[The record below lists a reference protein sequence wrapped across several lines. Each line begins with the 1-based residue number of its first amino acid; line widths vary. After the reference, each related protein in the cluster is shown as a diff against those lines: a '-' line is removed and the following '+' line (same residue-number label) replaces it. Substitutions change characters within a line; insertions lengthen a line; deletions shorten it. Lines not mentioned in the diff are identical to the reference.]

1 MGNVIIDVSQH
12 NGAIDW
18 SRVKGN
24 VEAAVIRLGYRG
36 YSKGTLAYDA
46 RYRVNRKECEE
57 NGIPFSL
64 YFFPCSVCVRE
75 AEEEA
80 DFIIN
85 EVQEMN
91 YVLPVFLDSEV
102 ADIKKGTGRADKLS
116 KAERTRYLKIICDK
130 LQDAGVPAG
139 IYASASWLKNKLD
152 VTQLP
157 YSIWVAQW
165 SDKLTYDGDCMLWQ
179 YSDEG
184 TVLGISGRVDLSR
197 RMERISAP
205 TKQQRTVTA
214 GVLNIRKTPDVLSE
228 DIGDLTKGSVI
239 TVDRRENGFS
249 HFEGWVSEKY
259 LK

>member
-1 MGNVIIDVSQH
+1 MSNVIIDVSQH

-18 SRVKGN
+18 NKVKGN

-46 RYRVNRKECEE
+46 RYQANRKECEE

-64 YFFPCSVCVRE
+64 YFFPCSVCDRE

-85 EVQEMN
+85 EVQGMN

-102 ADIKKGTGRADKLS
+102 ADVKKGSGRADKLS
-116 KAERTRYLKIICDK
+116 KAERTKYLKIICDT

-139 IYASASWLKNKLD
+139 IYASASWLKNNLD
-152 VTQLP
+152 ITQLP

-165 SDKLTYDGDCMLWQ
+165 SNKLTYDGDCMLWQ
-179 YSDEG
+179 YSDGG
-184 TVLGISGRVDLSR
+184 TVPGINGRVDFSR
-197 RMERISAP
+197 RVEQFITLR
-205 TKQQRTVTA
+205 KQRRTIIA
-214 GVLNIRKTPDVLSE
+214 SILNIRKEPTTNSE
-228 DIGDLTKGSVI
+228 DLGDLIKGSVI
-239 TVDRRENGFS
+239 TVDRTEKGFS